1 MQSTKPPSSRPGL
14 LVHVPTS
21 ESVKC
26 QAVVDALSRQLPPHC
41 SLGHIQGGDLARREP
56 TAVRN
61 LLDIFSVLYHM
72 PLMGE
77 AGDGNGGESE
87 GEGEGREGQRR
98 MTPTSFQPKVSEF
111 LLS

>member
-1 MQSTKPPSSRPGL
+1 M
-14 LVHVPTS
+14 
-21 ESVKC
+21 KC

-87 GEGEGREGQRR
+87 GEGGGEGGSEADDSNIISTEGKRV
-98 MTPTSFQPKVSEF
+98 SFVIRF
-111 LLS
+111 TM